1 MSDSLHF
8 RNLNFHSHPAVAPEL
23 PPSRL
28 ATDMV
33 AVTAIK
39 TGLLPIKN
47 PTMANNKV
55 YFTGTMG
62 EYSDRER
69 KFLEGV
75 DLAFIITY
83 FTKPLT
89 NTRSLLSSFSSTWF
103 TRGLDPF
110 LAYLTLSR

>member
-8 RNLNFHSHPAVAPEL
+8 RNLNFHSHSVVPPKL

-33 AVTAIK
+33 AVTTIK

-47 PTMANNKV
+47 PTMTNNEV
-55 YFTGTMG
+55 YFTGTIG

-69 KFLEGV
+69 KTFEGV
-75 DLAFIITY
+75 DLSFIITY
-83 FTKPLT
+83 STKRLT
-89 NTRSLLSSFSSTWF
+89 NTRSLLSFF
-103 TRGLDPF
+103 F
-110 LAYLTLSR
+110 LGVVIPEV